1 MRRHGSNRTGL
12 KRSAYACLLC
22 LTITREAKADDEG
35 CTVLLCLSNPAGRS
49 AVAECVPPVQRALK
63 AMAKGR
69 LPQCTFTGGTGG
81 SDARIVWLSEVAPG
95 DTDNSE
101 TVRTVRV
108 LEFRDASGTVR
119 RIKF

>member
-1 MRRHGSNRTGL
+1 
-12 KRSAYACLLC
+12 
-22 LTITREAKADDEG
+22 
-35 CTVLLCLSNPAGRS
+35 
-49 AVAECVPPVQRALK
+49 
-63 AMAKGR
+63 MAKGR